1 MVLGWC
7 LCPALGF
14 GLVFM
19 FYILGFICSGASLGF
34 ALKYFELEYI
44 NIICAY
50 GCFIAVSQ

>member
-19 FYILGFICSGASLGF
+19 FYILGFICSVASLGF
-34 ALKYFELEYI
+34 ALKSFELEYI